1 MATPDPS
8 ESTATA
14 ASLATSCS
22 HNELN
27 NPRKFP
33 LALPKQVGVAEGGV
47 AGKGLATETGK
58 EVSLLSGSG
67 NKAFAPC
74 YCLANCN
81 C

>member
-8 ESTATA
+8 EYPPTA
-14 ASLATSCS
+14 ASSLATCS

-33 LALPKQVGVAEGGV
+33 LVLAKQVGVGGGGI
-47 AGKGLATETGK
+47 AGKFASNRG
-58 EVSLLSGSG
+58 VSLLSGSG